1 LPAEYDTLH
10 VGIVLYDPATGSV
23 VDANAQLESLV
34 GYPLDELRAMA
45 ADEYSAN
52 TDSFS
57 GTELVERLR
66 ATVDGNPQ
74 QFEWR
79 VKRSDGEL
87 IWVRFHLSRTVLDGT
102 EYVLAEVHDITDSY
116 VASRRVG
123 LFSRILRHN
132 LRNEVNVIA
141 GCARKM
147 TTDAKIEGVC
157 RTAETIR
164 ATAMDLGGITES
176 VKEIKRATTPTEAP
190 RATRRA
196 ADAVRDAA
204 DRFRDDYASAAI
216 TVEERERVWIR
227 ADSAFDYALGHAI
240 ENAIVHSDEPEP
252 TVEIT
257 VDASPNT
264 GRVEIRIADTAP
276 PIPEIEIDALYEFTA
291 VTSTSH
297 GVGLFV
303 MKWCIESIGGELAS
317 RPESPAETS
326 STFISRRR
334 NRPRLRRSMAIGNV
348 FRRWSNALRH
358 RPSGSRSPRIRSP
371 STRTSSAPTRSKTRS
386 NSVSARP

>member
-1 LPAEYDTLH
+1 MSIYADAGLPAEYDTLH

-23 VDANAQLESLV
+23 VDANAQLESLF
-34 GYPLDELRAMA
+34 GYPLDELRTML

-52 TDSFS
+52 TYSFS

-66 ATVDGNPQ
+66 ATADGNPQ
-74 QFEWR
+74 QFKWR

-87 IWVRFHLSRTVLDGT
+87 IWVRFHLSPTVLDGT

-141 GCARKM
+141 GCAGKM
-147 TTDAKIEGVC
+147 TTDAEIEDVR

-176 VKEIKRATTPTEAP
+176 VKEIERATTPTEAP

-204 DRFRDDYASAAI
+204 DRFRDQYPAAAI
-216 TVEERERVWIR
+216 TIEERERMWIR
-227 ADSAFDYALGHAI
+227 ADSAFDH
-240 ENAIVHSDEPEP
+240 AIVHSDEPEP
-252 TVEIT
+252 TVDVT

-264 GRVEIRIADTAP
+264 GRVEIRIADSAP
-276 PIPEIEIDALYEFTA
+276 PIPEIEIDALDEFTA

-297 GVGLFV
+297 GSGVGLFV
-303 MKWCIESIGGELAS
+303 MKWCIESIGGELAF
-317 RPESPAETS
+317 ET
-326 STFISRRR
+326 RE
-334 NRPRLRRSMAIGNV
+334 PRGNV
-348 FRRWSNALRH
+348 VHFYLPPKEPPETA
-358 RPSGSRSPRIRSP
+358 
-371 STRTSSAPTRSKTRS
+371 T
-386 NSVSARP
+386 